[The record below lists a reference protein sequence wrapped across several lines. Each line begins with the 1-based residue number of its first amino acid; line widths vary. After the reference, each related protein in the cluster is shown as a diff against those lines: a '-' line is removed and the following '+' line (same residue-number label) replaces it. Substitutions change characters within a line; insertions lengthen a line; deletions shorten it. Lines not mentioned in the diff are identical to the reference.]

1 MAYLLQSG
9 AEMDAGH
16 TMQIGENAYL
26 KLREPDEPEYFLQGP
41 GRTLV
46 AEIIAED
53 QINRPDA

>member
-1 MAYLLQSG
+1 
-9 AEMDAGH
+9 MDAGH